1 MKARIF
7 DPHRREVLA
16 GLGVSL
22 GACLG
27 ASAAGLMAG
36 GAGPLPTAQVVLQ
49 ARAAT
54 LPLRPGQPATPVWEL
69 AAASHIGNVRFKR
82 GDRCEVVFRNDL
94 PVPLAPAWYSLSG
107 AVLPDP
113 LLGRAPVAPG
123 STETSII
130 SIPTAGT
137 LLADFRLF
145 EDRLREP
152 ARPLP
157 IIATETTPVAVDRDE
172 ILLIEEWRLR
182 PDGTAI
188 PPGQAPKDTTPLYTL
203 NGQTSFELSAAA
215 GERLRLRFING
226 SQRSVLAIKLES
238 HEVQVMA
245 LDGQPAQ
252 PFPAR
257 NGALVLAPG
266 ARVDAFVDA
275 TTSAGFV
282 LHDGKEAR
290 PIGRLA
296 VSGRLER
303 RAPLPPPQRLPSND
317 LPEKLDLKRALRSDV
332 ALGAADTDWTRT
344 ANFSTASAPAFRAKT
359 GRTVVLAL
367 KNSDPVTTAFHLHGH
382 PFRLLDRLD
391 DGWKPYWLDT
401 LAIEPGQTQ
410 RIAFA
415 ATSPGQWLM
424 ESVVTDWAAPRL
436 VRWYG
441 VE

>member
-1 MKARIF
+1 
-7 DPHRREVLA
+7 
-16 GLGVSL
+16 
-22 GACLG
+22 
-27 ASAAGLMAG
+27 
-36 GAGPLPTAQVVLQ
+36 
-49 ARAAT
+49 
-54 LPLRPGQPATPVWEL
+54 
-69 AAASHIGNVRFKR
+69 VRFKR

-94 PVPLAPAWYSLSG
+94 PVPLAPAWYGLAG
-107 AVLPDP
+107 AALPDP
-113 LLGRAPVAPG
+113 LRGRAPVAPN

-130 SIPTAGT
+130 SIPNAGT

-157 IIATETTPVAVDRDE
+157 VVATETPPVAVDRDE
-172 ILLIEEWRLR
+172 VLLIEEWRLR
-182 PDGTAI
+182 PDGTAL
-188 PPGQAPKDTTPLYTL
+188 PPGRDPTGTAPLYTL
-203 NGQTSFELSAAA
+203 NGQSSFELSAAA
-215 GERLRLRFING
+215 NERLRLRFING

-245 LDGQPAQ
+245 LDGQPAE

-257 NGALVLAPG
+257 NSALVLAPG
-266 ARVDAFVDA
+266 ARADAFVDA
-275 TTSAGFV
+275 ATSAAFV

-303 RAPLPPPQRLPSND
+303 RASLPPPQPLPSND
-317 LPEKLDLKRALRSDV
+317 LPEKLDLKSALRFDV
-332 ALGAADTDWTRT
+332 ALGAADAGWART
-344 ANFSTASAPAFRAKT
+344 GNFSTASAPAFRAKT

-367 KNSDPVTTAFHLHGH
+367 KNPAPVTTVFHLHGH
-382 PFRLLDRLD
+382 HFRLLDRLD

-415 ATSPGQWLM
+415 PTSPGRWLI
-424 ESVVTDWAAPRL
+424 ESVVTDWAASRL